1 MRNPLQIN
9 IKNKLT
15 DINKYNSY
23 FMSNR
28 PLLSMPWPFI
38 YDSHNTMVNRKRQ
51 HLIQSAK
58 LCTVC
63 TGLQAQCNAT
73 GVTHNS
79 RSRLSPRG
87 EMGLEF
93 SVSGT
98 LTPGLCETNINLNN
112 TSSPEQQMPYLKM
125 YPQEARVICK
135 DAHDFFASLNHNVQY
150 AFNNNDKMTCT
161 LIFDNKK

>member
-1 MRNPLQIN
+1 
-9 IKNKLT
+9 
-15 DINKYNSY
+15 
-23 FMSNR
+23 MSNR

-58 LCTVC
+58 LCT
-63 TGLQAQCNAT
+63 
-73 GVTHNS
+73 
-79 RSRLSPRG
+79 
-87 EMGLEF
+87 
-93 SVSGT
+93 

-125 YPQEARVICK
+125 YPQEARAVCK
-135 DAHDFFASLNHNVQY
+135 DAHDFFASLNYNVQF
-150 AFNNNDKMTCT
+150 AFNNNNDKMTCS